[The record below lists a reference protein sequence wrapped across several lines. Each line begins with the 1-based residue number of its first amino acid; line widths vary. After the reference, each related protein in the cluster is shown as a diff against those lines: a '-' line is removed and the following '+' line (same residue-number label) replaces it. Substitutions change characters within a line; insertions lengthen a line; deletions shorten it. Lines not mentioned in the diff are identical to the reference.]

1 VSRKVRKSERP
12 EDKTEKYNT
21 LIYEIKT
28 SGLSD
33 FPTSGLKT
41 KHMSLITQVDQD
53 IKQAMLAKQPD
64 RLRGLRA
71 IKSALLLARTEKGA
85 AEELTQEAEI
95 KVLQKLIKQRKESA
109 EIYKTQ
115 NRDDLYQIEMEEMK
129 VIEPYLPQQM
139 SRFEI
144 EGYLQELIS
153 RLGVTSVSDMG
164 KVMGIASKEL
174 AGQADGRTISEVVK
188 QLLG

>member
-1 VSRKVRKSERP
+1 
-12 EDKTEKYNT
+12 
-21 LIYEIKT
+21 
-28 SGLSD
+28 
-33 FPTSGLKT
+33 
-41 KHMSLITQVDQD
+41 MSLINQIDQD
-53 IKQAMLAKQPD
+53 IKQAMLAKQAD

-95 KVLQKLIKQRKESA
+95 KVLQKLVKQRKESA

-115 NRDDLYQIEMEEMK
+115 NRDDLYQIEIEEMK
-129 VIEPYLPQQM
+129 VIEPYLPTQM
-139 SRFEI
+139 TRFEI
-144 EGYLQELIS
+144 EGYLEEVIS
-153 RLGVTSVSDMG
+153 RVGATSVSDMG
-164 KVMGIASKEL
+164 KVMGIANKEL